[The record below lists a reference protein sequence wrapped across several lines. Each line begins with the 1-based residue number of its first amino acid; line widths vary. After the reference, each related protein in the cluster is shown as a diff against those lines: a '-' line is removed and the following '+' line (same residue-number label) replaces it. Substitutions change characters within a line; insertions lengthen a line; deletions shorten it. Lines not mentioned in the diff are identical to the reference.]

1 MGFARD
7 PSTWSPRER
16 AAVER
21 QAAAGKKTVS
31 TEALRKEQ
39 EAQKTREVAYQ
50 VGGKV
55 TPTAKPKPPEPTV
68 IKRRVPIRERVI
80 SGVKRFGAETKQF
93 VAGIPRGAKSVATIP
108 FAHLVRTEEYI
119 ESPYG
124 FRRMTLY
131 EQQAAEYGRATIGGK
146 VGEFFGG
153 LTFAT
158 VVTQPVVK
166 GITPTTRGVTV
177 TRVTP
182 KGEFRAVGAIEA
194 GERVYPVAVK
204 GRAVRIPTTRIT
216 AAKGIAA
223 IRTKP
228 TITVGAKPIKALK
241 FEGFKFRA
249 ISKKVAEISPPPREI
264 RGVLGEVTKVTK
276 SVVRKG
282 IPKVKAIKEAPRL
295 FVGRQVTTQIT
306 PTKAVSAAR
315 IDIFK
320 GLVKVG
326 EAREIS
332 FIKRIPKEFP
342 RIVRI
347 PKGLPTIPKPTI
359 TKPVVRQITK
369 GVVETIAPSVAKLRT
384 GFPLVSIPKVKQ
396 ITTVTPKITTAPISK
411 VKPITKITPK
421 ITPKVRTI
429 ERPITLPREAQRVT
443 PITQPMVK
451 PIVATR
457 LKLLPIQKVKP
468 IEIPALKT
476 KPVTRFTYPIISFAP
491 PVAPPIPKGFGFVP
505 ITPLPSL
512 ALPRGAP
519 LAPYRPTRE
528 FAYQP
533 SIEALVKREFGEE
546 PKGALPIRFRPI
558 TKKWKK
564 KMITLFGGF

>member
-306 PTKAVSAAR
+306 PTKAVSAAK

-320 GLVKVG
+320 GLIKIG
-326 EAREIS
+326 EAKEIG
-332 FIKRIPKEFP
+332 IIRQIPKEFP

-347 PKGLPTIPKPTI
+347 PKGMPTIPKPTI
-359 TKPVVRQITK
+359 TKPIARQITK
-369 GVVETIAPSVAKLRT
+369 GVVETIAPSVAKLKT

-396 ITTVTPKITTAPISK
+396 ITT
-411 VKPITKITPK
+411 ITPK
-421 ITPKVRTI
+421 EITAPVSKEITKVEPITRPKVRVI

-451 PIVATR
+451 PIAATR

-476 KPVTRFTYPIISFAP
+476 KPVTRITYPVVPFAP
-491 PVAPPIPKGFGFVP
+491 PVAPSIPKGFGFVP

-512 ALPRGAP
+512 ALPRGKP
-519 LAPYRPTRE
+519 LAPYAVERG

-533 SIEALVKREFGEE
+533 SIEALVRREFGEA
-546 PKGALPIRFRPI
+546 PKEALPIRFRPI